1 MAIMGADDIDAA
13 VALTAASLRE
23 LADRDWSVPAAGLDW
38 SCYDTAVH
46 IGGDFTAYA
55 GQLTGRATDAYVP
68 FEITADPGTTPEGLV
83 RIVEATGGLLSAVVR
98 TAPEGLTGWH
108 PFGSAGGDGFAAMG
122 VLETLLHTYDIL
134 GALGVPGWHGSAPL
148 AAKVLDRLFPH
159 TPRGED
165 PWQDLLWATGRA
177 ERPGLPALSAWRWY
191 AEPLRGE
198 RVVLCEVSPRVAD
211 DLHAEGTG
219 GFAWADGGPGEGTRA
234 AAGGIVRARDK
245 GVYRPG
251 WGQYAI
257 VRAADGLAVGAIGFH
272 TEPDDEGGVEIGY
285 DVVDSA
291 RGQGYATEALCVLA
305 DWAFRRPE
313 VATLRARVDEHNDAS
328 RRVLVRAG
336 FRETGTVSY
345 ERGRPAP
352 PATPPAG

>member
-1 MAIMGADDIDAA
+1 MAITDADDIDAA
-13 VALTAASLRE
+13 VALTAAALRE
-23 LADRDWSVPAAGLDW
+23 LTDRDWSVPAAGLDW
-38 SCYDTAVH
+38 TCYDTAVH

-55 GQLTGRATDAYVP
+55 GQLTGRARDAYVP

-98 TAPEGLTGWH
+98 TAPEDLTAWH

-134 GALGVPGWHGSAPL
+134 GALGVPGWQGSAPL

-159 TPRGED
+159 TPRGDD
-165 PWQDLLWATGRA
+165 PWLDLLWATGRA
-177 ERPGLPALSAWRWY
+177 DRPGLPRPRAWRWY

-211 DLHAEGTG
+211 DLHTDGTG
-219 GFAWADGGPGEGTRA
+219 GFAWTDGGPGEGTRV
-234 AAGGIVRARDK
+234 AAGMTVRARDK
-245 GVYRPG
+245 GTYRPG

-272 TEPDDEGGVEIGY
+272 AEPDAEGCVEIGY
-285 DVVDSA
+285 DVVDAA
-291 RGQGYATEALCVLA
+291 RGQGYATEAVRVLA
-305 DWAFRRPE
+305 DWAFRQPE
-313 VATLRARVDEHNDAS
+313 VTTLRARVDEGNEAS

-336 FRETGTVSY
+336 FTETGTVSY
-345 ERGRPAP
+345 ERGRTAAP
-352 PATPPAG
+352 GTSTAG